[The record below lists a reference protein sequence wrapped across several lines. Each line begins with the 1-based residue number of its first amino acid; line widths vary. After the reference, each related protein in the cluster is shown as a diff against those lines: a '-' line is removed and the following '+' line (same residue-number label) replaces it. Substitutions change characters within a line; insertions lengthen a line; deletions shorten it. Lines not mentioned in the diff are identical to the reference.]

1 MPELPGLSDKH
12 NLVEDSVDELVQGK
26 CYFFLDLSLS
36 LNVKTTAKC
45 GLLGSCF
52 PGTFDNMC
60 ILINRELNQQ
70 STITLLNTFYR
81 RNISWNQMN
90 WDSATCITCY
100 TDYYQRLTLK
110 SCLTNLEKTP
120 QNRSQQL
127 PAPYKRVI
135 DGLKQNWQ
143 PTIWR
148 EKTLVTMKLWRITSR
163 LDVIQLTLTL
173 TMTAAVGA
181 KRQSLSTTVLFKTTI
196 TRTIMP
202 RLLKSKVA
210 TTNKWN
216 FLIYSFK
223 HNVVQ
228 KQLQPWLT

>member
-1 MPELPGLSDKH
+1 MPPSIFRTPNFSNQLQFSQGVRKSEIPLQFIYLVIHLFISSQEVSLRRSQSSVASTVPELPGLSDKH

-36 LNVKTTAKC
+36 VNVKTTAKC

-60 ILINRELNQQ
+60 NLINRELNQQ

-90 WDSATCITCY
+90 WDSATCITYY
-100 TDYYQRLTLK
+100 TDYYQRLTLE
-110 SCLTNLEKTP
+110 SWLTYLEKTP

-135 DGLKQNWQ
+135 DGLKQN
-143 PTIWR
+143 
-148 EKTLVTMKLWRITSR
+148 
-163 LDVIQLTLTL
+163 
-173 TMTAAVGA
+173 
-181 KRQSLSTTVLFKTTI
+181 
-196 TRTIMP
+196 
-202 RLLKSKVA
+202 
-210 TTNKWN
+210 
-216 FLIYSFK
+216 
-223 HNVVQ
+223 
-228 KQLQPWLT
+228 

>member
-1 MPELPGLSDKH
+1 MASTVPELPGLSDKH

-60 ILINRELNQQ
+60 NSILRELNQQ

-81 RNISWNQMN
+81 RNINWNQMN
-90 WDSATCITCY
+90 WDSATCIMYCTDCY
-100 TDYYQRLTLK
+100 RRIILE
-110 SCLTNLEKTP
+110 SWLTNSEQTP

-135 DGLKQNWQ
+135 DEIKQN
-143 PTIWR
+143 
-148 EKTLVTMKLWRITSR
+148 
-163 LDVIQLTLTL
+163 
-173 TMTAAVGA
+173 
-181 KRQSLSTTVLFKTTI
+181 
-196 TRTIMP
+196 
-202 RLLKSKVA
+202 
-210 TTNKWN
+210 
-216 FLIYSFK
+216 
-223 HNVVQ
+223 
-228 KQLQPWLT
+228 

>member
-1 MPELPGLSDKH
+1 MASTVPELPGLSDKH

-60 ILINRELNQQ
+60 NLINRELNQQ

-135 DGLKQNWQ
+135 DGLKQN
-143 PTIWR
+143 
-148 EKTLVTMKLWRITSR
+148 
-163 LDVIQLTLTL
+163 
-173 TMTAAVGA
+173 
-181 KRQSLSTTVLFKTTI
+181 
-196 TRTIMP
+196 
-202 RLLKSKVA
+202 
-210 TTNKWN
+210 
-216 FLIYSFK
+216 
-223 HNVVQ
+223 
-228 KQLQPWLT
+228 